1 MRAKPTTETRSRTR
15 RARGKAI
22 PLSELA
28 RARTVSGTV
37 MVFSSVP
44 LEIPW
49 TDRRDS
55 SEGSLI
61 QGRRGSSGQVDH
73 HATDVREGGSV
84 EGRRYTF
91 GVVRNEIALSTCVI
105 SRCGQDGARASPAV
119 V

>member
-37 MVFSSVP
+37 MVVSSVP
-44 LEIPW
+44 LEIAW

-55 SEGSLI
+55 SEGSVI
-61 QGRRGSSGQVDH
+61 QGRRGSSGQV
-73 HATDVREGGSV
+73 
-84 EGRRYTF
+84 RRQNL
-91 GVVRNEIALSTCVI
+91 GVIRVEIAQLKSLNPRYRQQRPRAIAGVLGQLQ
-105 SRCGQDGARASPAV
+105 RC
-119 V
+119 